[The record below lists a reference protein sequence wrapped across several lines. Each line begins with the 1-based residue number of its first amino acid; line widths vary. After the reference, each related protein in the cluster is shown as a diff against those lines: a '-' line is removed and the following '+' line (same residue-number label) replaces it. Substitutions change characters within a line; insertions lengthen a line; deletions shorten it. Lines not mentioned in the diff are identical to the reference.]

1 MTAGLGQCPETF
13 RNHLRVNNSV
23 TLLLKRGEIDW
34 MQVVDT
40 SLVTD
45 MSMGRVDQV
54 NTPK

>member
-1 MTAGLGQCPETF
+1 MTAGLGQRPETF